1 MNMKELI
8 EIFSGLLT
16 PTIAIIAV
24 YIAYQQLKT
33 NRDRVRLNLYDKRF
47 KVFRGL
53 MDLLAHI
60 MREGN
65 VTDEALYKFNAD
77 TNEARFIFDKEIPDY
92 LQTIYE
98 KAVDIQTKN
107 SELHEP
113 NPQEE
118 KRAQLAREVAEI
130 KKWMYRQFKVS
141 REMFGKYLKFKE

>member
-1 MNMKELI
+1 MKELI

-33 NRDRVRLNLYDKRF
+33 NRYRVRLNLYDKRF

-65 VTDEALYKFNAD
+65 VITKLYNK
-77 TNEARFIFDKEIPDY
+77 DKKDNRE
-92 LQTIYE
+92 
-98 KAVDIQTKN
+98 
-107 SELHEP
+107 SELWTM
-113 NPQEE
+113 
-118 KRAQLAREVAEI
+118 R
-130 KKWMYRQFKVS
+130 
-141 REMFGKYLKFKE
+141 

>member
-16 PTIAIIAV
+16 PTIAIITV

-77 TNEARFIFDKEIPDY
+77 TNEARFIFDKEIQDY
-92 LQTIYE
+92 LQSIYE

-107 SELHEP
+107 SERQEP
-113 NPQEE
+113 NLQEE
-118 KRAQLAREVAEI
+118 KRAQLARDVGEI
-130 KKWMYRQFKVS
+130 KKWMNKQFEVS
-141 REMFGKYLKFKE
+141 RELFGKYLKFK